1 MQIFFLLLL
10 FIFIAKIPRVPSFIR
25 KIIFLIL
32 FEIVFFSYIQ
42 WLPFLLPKYLTY
54 YYVVNPLYLII
65 YSCNILLIAKVSDLQ
80 LTRRKIVFLILFEGI
95 ITSIDIFIIISD
107 LSETGSSIISE
118 WIHNINLFLILLM
131 LFRFIYKHYSVKTN
145 KSSSGINSN
154 NLQQFGESELISFI
168 DKIKEGDFPKASISK
183 SSIDGD
189 YVIVRDLKGVVLSQ
203 IKISEISRY

>member
-54 YYVVNPLYLII
+54 YYFVNPLYLII

-107 LSETGSSIISE
+107 LSGRSISSE
-118 WIHNINLFLILLM
+118 LIHNINLFLILLM
-131 LFRFIYKHYSVKTN
+131 LIRFIYKHYSVKTN

>member
-10 FIFIAKIPRVPSFIR
+10 FIFIAKIPRIPSFIR

-32 FEIVFFSYIQ
+32 FEI
-42 WLPFLLPKYLTY
+42 FLLFNFSSFITGLPKFLTY
-54 YYVVNPLYLII
+54 YYVLNPLLLIL
-65 YSCNILLIAKVSDLQ
+65 YSCNILLIAKVSDVK
-80 LTRRKIVFLILFEGI
+80 LTRRKIIFIFLFEGL
-95 ITSIDIFIIISD
+95 ITLIGKGFF
-107 LSETGSSIISE
+107 TGLVF
-118 WIHNINLFLILLM
+118 NINLFLIVLM
-131 LFRFIYKHYSVKTN
+131 LIRFIYKHYSVKTN
-145 KSSSGINSN
+145 KSFSGVNSN

-203 IKISEISRY
+203 IKISEVSKYL